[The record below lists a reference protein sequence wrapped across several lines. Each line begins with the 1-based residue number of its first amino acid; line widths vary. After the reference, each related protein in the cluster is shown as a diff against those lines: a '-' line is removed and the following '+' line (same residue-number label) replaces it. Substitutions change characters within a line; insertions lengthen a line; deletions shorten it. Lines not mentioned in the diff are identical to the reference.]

1 MGILAWIVFGF
12 VVGLVARA
20 LLPGDQKM
28 GIVWTTLLGI
38 SGSFIGGTAGNL
50 LLGRDAWALGSAG
63 FVGSVIGA
71 ITLLAIYGLV
81 YGRRRRRAV
90 V

>member
-28 GIVWTTLLGI
+28 GIVWTTLLGVA
-38 SGSFIGGTAGNL
+38 GSFVGGTVGNL
-50 LLGRDAWALGSAG
+50 LLGREAWALGSAG
-63 FVGSVIGA
+63 FIGSVVGA
-71 ITLLAIYGLV
+71 ILLLAIYGLV
-81 YGRRRRRAV
+81 YGRRRRATV
-90 V
+90 